1 MKGFI
6 LKLLLRIPT
15 LLPVMT
21 LAAVTFQETMLD
33 KTCIAYERDVGDVDM
48 DGDPDSFG
56 IRNWNAA
63 PTWIYRNTH

>member
-1 MKGFI
+1 
-6 LKLLLRIPT
+6 
-15 LLPVMT
+15 MT